1 MKTKPFTLLVVDDS
15 QALPP
20 QLVRT
25 LGPEDFTLRV
35 ARSGP
40 EVLGLTQEVDGV
52 LLCPGE
58 TNPKEAQALLEALTP
73 PVPTTSRPPVLV
85 ISPPEDKALRLAA
98 LRRGAELILTP
109 WDEEELRIR
118 LYRSLETHRK
128 WTELHS
134 QVEELRRLAVTD
146 GLTQVHNHRYFQ
158 ERLREE
164 FRRAQR
170 YDESLSLILVD
181 LDHFKNINDAHGH
194 GAGDRVLREVAASLQ
209 HSVRE
214 TDLVARYGGEEF
226 AILLPCTHL
235 PGALTVAERVRR
247 GVSDLHAGPEGAL
260 RVTASLGVSSFPHR
274 SILTPEQLLLTA
286 DEALYRAKREGRD
299 RICLHPPAPLFSAP
313 PSRVG

>member
-1 MKTKPFTLLVVDDS
+1 VKAQPYTLLVVDDS
-15 QALPP
+15 QAMLP
-20 QLVRT
+20 QLVRA
-25 LGPEDFTLRV
+25 LGPEDFALRV

-40 EVLGLTQEVDGV
+40 EALKLTQEVDGV
-52 LLCPGE
+52 LLCLGDGD
-58 TNPKEAQALLEALTP
+58 AGQGQALLEALAPPQPTP
-73 PVPTTSRPPVLV
+73 RPALVVLAPPTERT
-85 ISPPEDKALRLAA
+85 LRLAA
-98 LRRGAELILTP
+98 LRRGAEVILTP
-109 WDEEELRIR
+109 WDDDELRLR
-118 LYRSLETHRK
+118 LYRSLEAHSR
-128 WTELHS
+128 WTTLHS
-134 QVEELRRLAVTD
+134 QMEELRRLAVTD

-181 LDHFKNINDAHGH
+181 LDHFKGINDAHGH

-226 AILLPCTHL
+226 AVLLPCTHL
-235 PGALTVAERVRR
+235 PGALTVAERIRKEIKE
-247 GVSDLHAGPEGAL
+247 LHAGPEGAL

-274 SILTPEQLLLTA
+274 AILAPEQLLVTA

-313 PSRVG
+313 GRTG

>member
-1 MKTKPFTLLVVDDS
+1 MKTQPYTLLVVDDS
-15 QALPP
+15 QALLP
-20 QLVRT
+20 QLVRA
-25 LGPEDFTLRV
+25 LGPEDFALRV

-40 EVLGLTQEVDGV
+40 EALGLTQEVDGV
-52 LLCPGE
+52 LLCSGGPD
-58 TNPKEAQALLEALTP
+58 EAQALGILEALTP
-73 PVPTTSRPPVLV
+73 PQPAPQPAVVVLA
-85 ISPPEDKALRLAA
+85 PPEDRALRLAA
-98 LRRGAELILTP
+98 LRRGAEVILTP
-109 WDEEELRIR
+109 WDDEELRLR
-118 LYRSLETHRK
+118 LYRSLEAHSRLRS
-128 WTELHS
+128 LHS

-164 FRRAQR
+164 FRRSQR

-181 LDHFKNINDAHGH
+181 LDHFKNINDGHGH

-235 PGALTVAERVRR
+235 PGALTVAERIRK
-247 GVSDLHAGPEGAL
+247 GINELHAGPEGAL

-274 SILTPEQLLLTA
+274 AILAPEQLLLTA

-313 PSRVG
+313 PSRAG